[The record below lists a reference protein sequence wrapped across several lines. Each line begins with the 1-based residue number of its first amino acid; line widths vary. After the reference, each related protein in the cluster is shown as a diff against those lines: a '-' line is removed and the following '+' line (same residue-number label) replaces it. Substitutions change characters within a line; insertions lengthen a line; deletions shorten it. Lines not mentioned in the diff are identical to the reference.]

1 MQRGK
6 AVPPVGPLHD
16 DRSWPGI
23 LVRWV
28 PVPHEG
34 SCAGDGGPFRAP
46 HGLEECHQ
54 QRQLE
59 LGQTNCL
66 RCGAR
71 GALEALRA
79 TIGSTIGVKRR
90 IIDADALIGLCAN
103 HPSIMDAFD
112 AIVECG
118 LRLVQQRERERL
130 EAVYRHPVSP
140 AKSGQRGGCIVK
152 SPGSGMRFRPTLYDL
167 RPMNEVHELM
177 PKHATSSSW

>member
-1 MQRGK
+1 MSLPK
-6 AVPPVGPLHD
+6 ACLHSAQA
-16 DRSWPGI
+16 RSW
-23 LVRWV
+23 
-28 PVPHEG
+28 
-34 SCAGDGGPFRAP
+34 
-46 HGLEECHQ
+46 
-54 QRQLE
+54 
-59 LGQTNCL
+59 LGWQMPINTIEAHAK
-66 RCGAR
+66 AR
-71 GALEALRA
+71 
-79 TIGSTIGVKRR
+79 IDS
-90 IIDADALIGLCAN
+90 IDADALIGLCAN